1 MRDNNSLGRLVMV
14 SGRKPTRIFRAQK
27 GVEHSMVVS
36 PAKKNR
42 VGRRAQANIRSI
54 TITHESGS
62 QLFLKPHCRQH

>member
-36 PAKKNR
+36 PAKK
-42 VGRRAQANIRSI
+42 RAQANIRSI

-62 QLFLKPHCRQH
+62 QLFLKPHYRQH